1 MEFLLDIVRCNSS
14 QDRKVEEEEKKEER
28 GEEWNFELHRAPL
41 AAWKGKEIYAIVP
54 GTYPRAVSRAAKD
67 FKSNDLSF
75 REVYTRWRWWRHALI
90 K

>member
-54 GTYPRAVSRAAKD
+54 GTYPVFHEQQKISKATI
-67 FKSNDLSF
+67 FLSA
-75 REVYTRWRWWRHALI
+75 RYIRGGGGGGTR
-90 K
+90 